1 MKRRS
6 IDSIITA
13 SRQQEGG
20 GFYVRRPFPTAHLN
34 LVDPFL
40 LLDHME
46 PKLLAPGEAKGA
58 PDHPHRGFET
68 VTYMLEGSMIH
79 KDSAGNSGRLN
90 PGDVQWMTAGSGVI
104 HSELPSKDLLDK
116 GGRLHGFQIWVNL
129 PQREKMI
136 APRYQD
142 TPSENIPVVRSI
154 DGKVNVKV
162 IAGESLETSAVIQT
176 RTPILYLHIK
186 MEQNSRFRQFVPDH
200 YNAFAYVIDGEL
212 QSNNRSATTDQLML
226 FAADGEELL
235 FETGNDTADFL
246 LLAGEPLNEPV
257 ARYGPFVMNTKS
269 EIMQALDDFNSGLFG
284 QITH

>member
-1 MKRRS
+1 MKRS
-6 IDSIITA
+6 IASIITA
-13 SRQQEGG
+13 SRQKEGG
-20 GFYVRRPFPTAHLN
+20 GFDVRRPFPTAQLN
-34 LVDPFL
+34 QIDPFL

-68 VTYMLEGSMIH
+68 VTYMLEGGMVH
-79 KDSAGNSGRLN
+79 KDSAGNSGQLN
-90 PGDVQWMTAGSGVI
+90 SGDVQWMTAGSGVI
-104 HSELPSKDLLDK
+104 HSELPSQDLLDK
-116 GGRLHGFQIWVNL
+116 GGRLHGFQVWVNL

-142 TPSENIPVVRSI
+142 TPAKDIPVVKSS
-154 DGKVNVKV
+154 DGKVTIKV
-162 IAGESLETSAVIQT
+162 VAGESLGTSAVIQT
-176 RTPILYLHIK
+176 RTPILYLHVQ
-186 MEQNSRFRQFVPDH
+186 MEPNSRFQQPVPNH

-212 QSNNRSATTDQLML
+212 HSGEKSATADQLLL
-226 FAADGEELL
+226 FASDGDELL
-235 FETGNDTADFL
+235 LETAESAADLL

-269 EIMQALDDFNSGLFG
+269 EIQQAIDDFNSGRFG